1 MQRPALMRLTIGV
14 GMVLLVLGV
23 VTACGGGGSAEK
35 AAILKT
41 VAGDGG
47 SQLGDGGPA
56 TSAGLCGPTGV
67 ALDAAGNMY
76 ISDTGDYCLG
86 PGGDTVRKVDPHGT
100 ITTVAGTGEAGFSGD
115 GGPATKAKLDGKGNL
130 YISDTEHHRIRMVNK
145 DGIIHT
151 VAGTGKE
158 GYSGDGGPAT
168 KAALNLPI
176 GIALD
181 SEGNLFI
188 ACHHNSRVRKVDRSG
203 KITTVA
209 GTGEMMFNREK
220 GPATKVALDQ
230 PWGLFFDDDSGVLY
244 IEPTHST
251 AESGHFAWRTHE

>member
-1 MQRPALMRLTIGV
+1 MYSQRGRMVRQALELGL
-14 GMVLLVLGV
+14 MVTLVVLAAS
-23 VTACGGGGSAEK
+23 ACGGGGAKEGAEK
-35 AAILKT
+35 AATIKT

-56 TSAGLCGPTGV
+56 TEAGLCDP
-67 ALDAAGNMY
+67 ADAAFDAAGNMY
-76 ISDTGDYCLG
+76 IADTGVYCSG
-86 PGGDTVRKVDPHGT
+86 PGGNTVRKVDPHGI

-115 GGPATKAKLDGKGNL
+115 GGPATEAKLTASDVALDGNGNI

-188 ACHHNSRVRKVDRSG
+188 ACHHNSRVRKVD
-203 KITTVA
+203 
-209 GTGEMMFNREK
+209 
-220 GPATKVALDQ
+220 P
-230 PWGLFFDDDSGVLY
+230 
-244 IEPTHST
+244 
-251 AESGHFAWRTHE
+251 